1 MKNKKFW
8 ETIPSFLTSN
18 RIISV
23 NEISHFEGQKVVND
37 ESKVVKILNVS
48 YINVVEKFSWI
59 KPTSDLEQRNK
70 GLSTAIDIA
79 VKRYSSYPS
88 IKKNNFKHFNPFSLQ
103 KASNKNIQKLIKTH
117 KRQ

>member
-23 NEISHFEGQKVVND
+23 NEISHFEGQKVVSD

-48 YINVVEKFSWI
+48 YINVVEKFS
-59 KPTSDLEQRNK
+59 
-70 GLSTAIDIA
+70 
-79 VKRYSSYPS
+79 
-88 IKKNNFKHFNPFSLQ
+88 
-103 KASNKNIQKLIKTH
+103 
-117 KRQ
+117 

>member
-23 NEISHFEGQKVVND
+23 NEISHLEGQKVVND
-37 ESKVVKILNVS
+37 ESKVVKILHVS

-59 KPTSDLEQRNK
+59 KPTSDLEQGNT

-79 VKRYSSYPS
+79 VERYSSYPS
-88 IKKNNFKHFNPFSLQ
+88 IKKNNFKHFNPFSFQ
-103 KASNKNIQKLIKTH
+103 KASNKNVQKLIKSH